1 MAPPFAVDVAMLPI
15 TVAALMTTEWIAKH
29 LEVPAGTDLV
39 LIPGL
44 CEGDTASIAN
54 RFDVHVEKG
63 PKDLREIPEY
73 FGHAG
78 AREEYGAWDIEII
91 AEINN
96 APRLSRDAITR
107 EAMRFRDSGADYID
121 IGCTPGL
128 AFPELGAVVRDLVAA
143 GMHVSIDTFDAAEIR
158 TAVDASATMVLSVN
172 GSNLD
177 IAREL
182 SGRNVR
188 VVAIPDLG
196 APLESINPIL
206 DALAKWS
213 VPFLIDPVIE
223 PIGFGFTRSI
233 ERYAEA
239 RRRWPDAE
247 MMMGIGNITELTAA
261 DSTGVN
267 AILVAICQELGIR
280 AVLTTEVI
288 PWARGSVR
296 EIDIAR
302 RLMYHAVT
310 KHVVPKRIDDR
321 LVTVKDPKILEYGE
335 LLLAVLEDLRILDR
349 DKTVV
354 DTLGDHVLRDR
365 VIHEAARDVDLA
377 HGASRPRDDLRRE
390 HGSDAELLTD
400 RDENGVDAGGVSGGE
415 LGDVADSHHHLG
427 VGPATARFCVALDR
441 AREAEADG
449 LDHGIDEKRHAPL
462 RKRIEYGVDALER
475 RAQVGDGDDANVA
488 AGELARDVEVAPI
501 HAQHHRGARVYRR
514 ANLGGV
520 ERIDAHVHTGGD
532 EVAHHGAQLRE
543 RQAGGAT
550 DVDVVR
556 ARVAKAH
563 GLACDRVA
571 GKSGRVVDLGDD
583 LDVPRAVLL
592 ARASVAK
599 VFRDLA
605 QILRALL
612 DVHVET
618 VRDGCRVTL
627 AKTRNQNEV
636 GARRDLEM
644 LRNPLGGHERRDGD
658 RQHRDIY
665 RERWC
670 HRAERAAERRLG
682 ELTGYEENA

>member
-1 MAPPFAVDVAMLPI
+1 MSAVAAPSRVLFVTGKLAEPALRSTLGAMAPPFAVDVAMLPI

-158 TAVDASATMVLSVN
+158 TAVDAGATMVLSVN

-335 LLLAVLEDLRILDR
+335 QELRELQ
-349 DKTVV
+349 
-354 DTLGDHVLRDR
+354 
-365 VIHEAARDVDLA
+365 
-377 HGASRPRDDLRRE
+377 SRITDPNFRIF
-390 HGSDAELLTD
+390 TD
-400 RDENGVDAGGVSGGE
+400 RDTITVLN
-415 LGDVADSHHHLG
+415 
-427 VGPATARFCVALDR
+427 
-441 AREAEADG
+441 
-449 LDHGIDEKRHAPL
+449 
-462 RKRIEYGVDALER
+462 
-475 RAQVGDGDDANVA
+475 
-488 AGELARDVEVAPI
+488 RDLFI
-501 HAQHHRGARVYRR
+501 RGTDIQ
-514 ANLGGV
+514 
-520 ERIDAHVHTGGD
+520 EIF
-532 EVAHHGAQLRE
+532 AQLRVDE
-543 RQAGGAT
+543 AT
-550 DVDVVR
+550 H
-556 ARVAKAH
+556 AFYLGKELAKAK
-563 GLACDRVA
+563 LAITL
-571 GKSGRVVDLGDD
+571 GKTYRQEGSLSWGYLTPPDD
-583 LDVPRAVLL
+583 VK
-592 ARASVAK
+592 SE
-599 VFRDLA
+599 
-605 QILRALL
+605 
-612 DVHVET
+612 HVRLT
-618 VRDGCRVTL
+618 QRSR
-627 AKTRNQNEV
+627 
-636 GARRDLEM
+636 RRDA
-644 LRNPLGGHERRDGD
+644 PKGD
-658 RQHRDIY
+658 PSPQ
-665 RERWC
+665 
-670 HRAERAAERRLG
+670 
-682 ELTGYEENA
+682 